1 MPFSIIRDDITRVK
15 ADAIV
20 NTANPK
26 PAIGAGTDNAIYT
39 AAGKEKLLAAR
50 KLIGDIKPG
59 DAIETAAYNL
69 DAKYIIHT
77 VCIAWDFD
85 NEAALDTL
93 KSCYKN
99 SLDLA
104 LELNCKS
111 IAFPLIGTG
120 AYGFPHD
127 EAVEIAKTVSK
138 KFLKETGSDMK
149 IMLVVFDK
157 DSYESTAAVAKK
169 IKQYIDD
176 NYVENAVV
184 DEYGLT
190 EEDRHDMSTIR
201 RRRERYFHGASN
213 RHFSRDEQAEL
224 DAVYDDAAKP
234 FSVKVFELADKKGIK
249 ALVAID
255 SFDGSK
261 DVRAWLFT
269 IAKNTFLSECRKR
282 KWIADEEVSE
292 EIPAAEGDFIE
303 VISDKETAVLIH
315 KYLHGMK
322 EPYKE
327 VFHLR
332 VFGELEFE
340 QIGDIFGKSASWA
353 RVTFYRAKNEIRKF
367 MSENGEL

>member
-26 PAIGAGTDNAIYT
+26 PVIGAGTDNAIYT

-77 VCIAWDFD
+77 VCIAWDLD
-85 NEAALDTL
+85 NETALDTL
-93 KSCYKN
+93 KLCYKN
-99 SLDLA
+99 SLKLA

-127 EAVEIAKTVSK
+127 EAVEIAKSVSK

-157 DSYESTAAVAKK
+157 DSFESTAAVAKK

-190 EEDRHDMSTIR
+190 EEDRLDMSKLR
-201 RRRERYFHGASN
+201 RRREIIFHSGNN
-213 RHFSRDEQAEL
+213 RRFSREEQAKI
-224 DAVYDDAAKP
+224 DALYEDAEKS
-234 FSVKVFELADKKGIK
+234 FCVKVFELVDKKGIK
-249 ALVAID
+249 D
-255 SFDGSK
+255 SELYG
-261 DVRAWLFT
+261 
-269 IAKNTFLSECRKR
+269 
-282 KWIADEEVSE
+282 
-292 EIPAAEGDFIE
+292 G
-303 VISDKETAVLIH
+303 
-315 KYLHGMK
+315 KY
-322 EPYKE
+322 EPYFKRQVLTAMRSNSNYHPAKFVAVTICIVLKLDLNE
-327 VFHLR
+327 TLDL
-332 VFGELEFE
+332 LE
-340 QIGDIFGKSASWA
+340 
-353 RVTFYRAKNEIRKF
+353 RAGYTLSRSRKADVVIRACI
-367 MSENGEL
+367 ENGIRDYGKIDEKLKENGCEELRKLK

>member
-1 MPFSIIRDDITRVK
+1 MPFTIIRDDITRVK

-77 VCIAWDFD
+77 VCIAWDID
-85 NEAALDTL
+85 NETALETL

-190 EEDRHDMSTIR
+190 DEDRRDMSTIK

-213 RHFSRDEQAEL
+213 RPLNRDEQAKL

-249 ALVAID
+249 Y
-255 SFDGSK
+255 SK
-261 DVRAWLFT
+261 LYGPNERYFS
-269 IAKNTFLSECRKR
+269 KQ
-282 KWIADEEVSE
+282 
-292 EIPAAEGDFIE
+292 
-303 VISDKETAVLIH
+303 VISAMQKNSNYHPAKFVAVTICIVLELDLDETLD
-315 KYLHGMK
+315 L
-322 EPYKE
+322 
-327 VFHLR
+327 
-332 VFGELEFE
+332 LE
-340 QIGDIFGKSASWA
+340 
-353 RVTFYRAKNEIRKF
+353 RAGYTLSRSRKADVVIRACI
-367 MSENGEL
+367 ENGIRDYEKIDKKLEENGCEELRKLK

>member
-1 MPFSIIRDDITRVK
+1 MPFTIIRDDITRVK

-77 VCIAWDFD
+77 VCIEWDID
-85 NEAALDTL
+85 NETALDTL

-127 EAVEIAKTVSK
+127 EAVEIAKSVSK

-157 DSYESTAAVAKK
+157 DSFESTAAVAKK

-190 EEDRHDMSTIR
+190 DEDWRDMSTIR

-213 RHFSRDEQAEL
+213 RPLSRNEQAKL
-224 DAVYDDAAKP
+224 DAIYDDAVKP
-234 FSVKVFELADKKGIK
+234 FSVKVFELADKKEIK
-249 ALVAID
+249 Y
-255 SFDGSK
+255 SK
-261 DVRAWLFT
+261 LYGPNERYFSKQVISAMQ
-269 IAKNTFLSECRKR
+269 KNTNYHPAKFVAVTICIVLELDLDETLDLLERAGYTLSRSRK
-282 KWIADEEVSE
+282 ADV
-292 EIPAAEGDFIE
+292 
-303 VISDKETAVLIH
+303 VI
-315 KYLHGMK
+315 
-322 EPYKE
+322 
-327 VFHLR
+327 
-332 VFGELEFE
+332 
-340 QIGDIFGKSASWA
+340 
-353 RVTFYRAKNEIRKF
+353 RACI
-367 MSENGEL
+367 ENGIRDYEKIDKKLEENGCEELRKLK

>member
-77 VCIAWDFD
+77 VCIAWDID
-85 NEAALDTL
+85 NETALDTL

-213 RHFSRDEQAEL
+213 RHFSRDEQARL

-249 ALVAID
+249 Y
-255 SFDGSK
+255 SK
-261 DVRAWLFT
+261 LYGPNERYFS
-269 IAKNTFLSECRKR
+269 KQ
-282 KWIADEEVSE
+282 
-292 EIPAAEGDFIE
+292 
-303 VISDKETAVLIH
+303 VISAMQKNSNYHPAKFVAVTICIVLELDLDETLD
-315 KYLHGMK
+315 L
-322 EPYKE
+322 
-327 VFHLR
+327 
-332 VFGELEFE
+332 LE
-340 QIGDIFGKSASWA
+340 
-353 RVTFYRAKNEIRKF
+353 RAGYTLSRSRKADVVIRACI
-367 MSENGEL
+367 ENGIRDYEKIDKKLEENGCEELRKLK

>member
-26 PAIGAGTDNAIYT
+26 PLIGAGTDNAIYT

-59 DAIETAAYNL
+59 EAIETAAYNL

-77 VCIAWDFD
+77 VCIAWDID
-85 NEAALDTL
+85 NETALDTL

-138 KFLKETGSDMK
+138 KFLKENGSDMK

-213 RHFSRDEQAEL
+213 RHFNRDEQAEL
-224 DAVYDDAAKP
+224 DAVCDDAAKP

-249 ALVAID
+249 Y
-255 SFDGSK
+255 SK
-261 DVRAWLFT
+261 LYGPNERYFS
-269 IAKNTFLSECRKR
+269 KQ
-282 KWIADEEVSE
+282 
-292 EIPAAEGDFIE
+292 
-303 VISDKETAVLIH
+303 VISAMQKNSNYHPAKFVSVTICIVLELDLNETLD
-315 KYLHGMK
+315 L
-322 EPYKE
+322 
-327 VFHLR
+327 
-332 VFGELEFE
+332 LE
-340 QIGDIFGKSASWA
+340 
-353 RVTFYRAKNEIRKF
+353 RAGYTLSRSRKADVVIRACI
-367 MSENGEL
+367 ENGISDYEKIDKKLEENGCEELRKLK

>member
-1 MPFSIIRDDITRVK
+1 MPFTIIRDDITRVK

-77 VCIAWDFD
+77 VCIAWDID
-85 NEAALDTL
+85 NETALDTL

-138 KFLKETGSDMK
+138 KFLKDTGSDMK

-190 EEDRHDMSTIR
+190 DEDRRDMSTIR

-213 RHFSRDEQAEL
+213 RPLSRGEQAKL

-249 ALVAID
+249 Y
-255 SFDGSK
+255 SK
-261 DVRAWLFT
+261 LYGPNERYFS
-269 IAKNTFLSECRKR
+269 KQ
-282 KWIADEEVSE
+282 
-292 EIPAAEGDFIE
+292 
-303 VISDKETAVLIH
+303 VISAMQKNSNYHPAKFVAVTICIVLELDLDETLD
-315 KYLHGMK
+315 L
-322 EPYKE
+322 
-327 VFHLR
+327 
-332 VFGELEFE
+332 LE
-340 QIGDIFGKSASWA
+340 
-353 RVTFYRAKNEIRKF
+353 RAGYTLSRSRKADVVIRACI
-367 MSENGEL
+367 ENGIRDYEKIDKKLEENGCEELRKLK

>member
-26 PAIGAGTDNAIYT
+26 PVIGAGTDNAIYT

-77 VCIAWDFD
+77 VCIAWDID
-85 NEAALDTL
+85 NETALDTL

-127 EAVEIAKTVSK
+127 EAVEIAKSVSK

-213 RHFSRDEQAEL
+213 RPLSRDGQAKLE
-224 DAVYDDAAKP
+224 AVCDDAAKP

-249 ALVAID
+249 Y
-255 SFDGSK
+255 SK
-261 DVRAWLFT
+261 LYGPNERYFS
-269 IAKNTFLSECRKR
+269 KQ
-282 KWIADEEVSE
+282 
-292 EIPAAEGDFIE
+292 
-303 VISDKETAVLIH
+303 VISAMQKNSNYHPAKFVAVTICIVLELDLDETLD
-315 KYLHGMK
+315 L
-322 EPYKE
+322 
-327 VFHLR
+327 
-332 VFGELEFE
+332 LE
-340 QIGDIFGKSASWA
+340 
-353 RVTFYRAKNEIRKF
+353 RAGYTLSRSRKADVVIRACI
-367 MSENGEL
+367 ENGIRDYEKIDKKLEENGCEELRKLK

>member
-77 VCIAWDFD
+77 VCIAWDID
-85 NEAALDTL
+85 NETALDTL

-127 EAVEIAKTVSK
+127 EAVEIAKSVSK

-213 RHFSRDEQAEL
+213 RPLIRDEQAEL
-224 DAVYDDAAKP
+224 EAIYDDAAKP
-234 FSVKVFELADKKGIK
+234 FCVKVFELADKKGIK
-249 ALVAID
+249 Y
-255 SFDGSK
+255 SK
-261 DVRAWLFT
+261 LYGANERYFS
-269 IAKNTFLSECRKR
+269 KQ
-282 KWIADEEVSE
+282 
-292 EIPAAEGDFIE
+292 
-303 VISDKETAVLIH
+303 VISAMQKNSNYHPAKFVAVTICIVLELDLDETLD
-315 KYLHGMK
+315 L
-322 EPYKE
+322 
-327 VFHLR
+327 
-332 VFGELEFE
+332 LE
-340 QIGDIFGKSASWA
+340 
-353 RVTFYRAKNEIRKF
+353 RAGYTLSRSRKADVVIRACI
-367 MSENGEL
+367 ENGIRDYDKINKKLEENGCEELRKLK

>member
-26 PAIGAGTDNAIYT
+26 PLIGAGTDNAIYT

-77 VCIAWDFD
+77 VCIAWDID
-85 NEAALDTL
+85 NETALDTL

-127 EAVEIAKTVSK
+127 EAVEVAKSVSK

-224 DAVYDDAAKP
+224 DAVYDDAATT

-249 ALVAID
+249 Y
-255 SFDGSK
+255 SK
-261 DVRAWLFT
+261 LYGPNERYFS
-269 IAKNTFLSECRKR
+269 KQ
-282 KWIADEEVSE
+282 
-292 EIPAAEGDFIE
+292 
-303 VISDKETAVLIH
+303 VISAMQKNSNYHPAKFVAVTICIVLELDLDETLD
-315 KYLHGMK
+315 L
-322 EPYKE
+322 
-327 VFHLR
+327 
-332 VFGELEFE
+332 LE
-340 QIGDIFGKSASWA
+340 
-353 RVTFYRAKNEIRKF
+353 RAGYTLSRSRKADVVIRACI
-367 MSENGEL
+367 ENGIRDYEKIDKKLEENGCEKLRKLK

>member
-59 DAIETAAYNL
+59 YAIETAAYNL

-77 VCIAWDFD
+77 VCIAWDID
-85 NEAALDTL
+85 NETALDTL

-127 EAVEIAKTVSK
+127 EAVEIAKSVSK

-249 ALVAID
+249 Y
-255 SFDGSK
+255 SK
-261 DVRAWLFT
+261 LYGPNERYFS
-269 IAKNTFLSECRKR
+269 KQ
-282 KWIADEEVSE
+282 
-292 EIPAAEGDFIE
+292 
-303 VISDKETAVLIH
+303 VISAMQKNSNYHPAKFVAVTICIVLELDLDETLD
-315 KYLHGMK
+315 L
-322 EPYKE
+322 
-327 VFHLR
+327 
-332 VFGELEFE
+332 LE
-340 QIGDIFGKSASWA
+340 
-353 RVTFYRAKNEIRKF
+353 RAGYTLSRSRKADVVIRACI
-367 MSENGEL
+367 ENGIRDYEIIDKKLEENGCEELRKLK

>member
-1 MPFSIIRDDITRVK
+1 MPFTIIRDDITRVK

-77 VCIAWDFD
+77 VCIEWDID
-85 NEAALDTL
+85 NETALETL

-157 DSYESTAAVAKK
+157 DSYESTVAVAKK

-190 EEDRHDMSTIR
+190 DEDWRDMSTIR

-213 RHFSRDEQAEL
+213 RPLSRGEQAKL

-249 ALVAID
+249 C
-255 SFDGSK
+255 SK
-261 DVRAWLFT
+261 LYGPNERYFS
-269 IAKNTFLSECRKR
+269 KQ
-282 KWIADEEVSE
+282 
-292 EIPAAEGDFIE
+292 
-303 VISDKETAVLIH
+303 VISAMQKNSNYHPAKFVAVTICIVLELDLDETLD
-315 KYLHGMK
+315 L
-322 EPYKE
+322 
-327 VFHLR
+327 
-332 VFGELEFE
+332 LEGAGYTLSRSRKADVV
-340 QIGDIFGKSASWA
+340 I
-353 RVTFYRAKNEIRKF
+353 RACI
-367 MSENGEL
+367 ENGIRDYEKIDKKLEENGCEELRKLK

>member
-26 PAIGAGTDNAIYT
+26 PVIGAGTDNAIYT

-77 VCIAWDFD
+77 VCIAWDID
-85 NEAALDTL
+85 NETALDTL

-127 EAVEIAKTVSK
+127 EAVEIAKSVSK

-249 ALVAID
+249 Y
-255 SFDGSK
+255 SK
-261 DVRAWLFT
+261 LYGPNERYFS
-269 IAKNTFLSECRKR
+269 KQ
-282 KWIADEEVSE
+282 
-292 EIPAAEGDFIE
+292 
-303 VISDKETAVLIH
+303 VISAMQKKSNYHPAKFVAVTICIVLELDLNETLD
-315 KYLHGMK
+315 L
-322 EPYKE
+322 
-327 VFHLR
+327 
-332 VFGELEFE
+332 LE
-340 QIGDIFGKSASWA
+340 
-353 RVTFYRAKNEIRKF
+353 RAGYTLSRSRKADVVIRACI
-367 MSENGEL
+367 ENGIRDYDKINKKFEENGCEELRKLK

>member
-1 MPFSIIRDDITRVK
+1 MSFTIIRDDITRVK

-26 PAIGAGTDNAIYT
+26 PVIGAGTDNAIYT

-77 VCIAWDFD
+77 VCIAWDLD
-85 NEAALDTL
+85 NETALDTL
-93 KSCYKN
+93 KLCYKN
-99 SLDLA
+99 SLKLA

-120 AYGFPHD
+120 AYGIPHD
-127 EAVEIAKTVSK
+127 EAVEIAKSVSK

-157 DSYESTAAVAKK
+157 DSFESTAAVAKK

-190 EEDRHDMSTIR
+190 EEDRLDMSKLR
-201 RRRERYFHGASN
+201 RRREIIFHSGNN
-213 RHFSRDEQAEL
+213 RRFSREEQAKL
-224 DAVYDDAAKP
+224 DALYDDAAKP

-249 ALVAID
+249 Y
-255 SFDGSK
+255 SK
-261 DVRAWLFT
+261 LYGPNERYFS
-269 IAKNTFLSECRKR
+269 KQ
-282 KWIADEEVSE
+282 
-292 EIPAAEGDFIE
+292 
-303 VISDKETAVLIH
+303 VISAMQKNSNYHPAKFVAVTICIVLELDLDETLD
-315 KYLHGMK
+315 L
-322 EPYKE
+322 
-327 VFHLR
+327 
-332 VFGELEFE
+332 LE
-340 QIGDIFGKSASWA
+340 
-353 RVTFYRAKNEIRKF
+353 RAGYTLSRSRKADVVIRACI
-367 MSENGEL
+367 ENGIRDYEKIDKKLEENGCEELRKLK

>member
-1 MPFSIIRDDITRVK
+1 MPFTIIRDDITRVK

-77 VCIAWDFD
+77 VCIAWDID
-85 NEAALDTL
+85 NETALDTL

-127 EAVEIAKTVSK
+127 EAVEIAKSVSK

-190 EEDRHDMSTIR
+190 DEDWRDMSTIR

-213 RHFSRDEQAEL
+213 RPLIRDEQAKL
-224 DAVYDDAAKP
+224 DAIYDDATKP

-249 ALVAID
+249 Y
-255 SFDGSK
+255 SK
-261 DVRAWLFT
+261 LYGPNERYFS
-269 IAKNTFLSECRKR
+269 KQ
-282 KWIADEEVSE
+282 
-292 EIPAAEGDFIE
+292 
-303 VISDKETAVLIH
+303 VISAMQKNSNYHPAKFVAVTICIVLELDLEETLD
-315 KYLHGMK
+315 L
-322 EPYKE
+322 
-327 VFHLR
+327 
-332 VFGELEFE
+332 LE
-340 QIGDIFGKSASWA
+340 
-353 RVTFYRAKNEIRKF
+353 RAGYTLSRSRKADVVIRACI
-367 MSENGEL
+367 ENGFRDYEKIDKKLEENGCEELRKLK

>member
-26 PAIGAGTDNAIYT
+26 PLIGAGTDNAIYT

-77 VCIAWDFD
+77 VCIAWDID
-85 NEAALDTL
+85 NETALDTL

-127 EAVEIAKTVSK
+127 EAAEIARSVSK

-224 DAVYDDAAKP
+224 DAVCDDAVKP

-249 ALVAID
+249 Y
-255 SFDGSK
+255 SK
-261 DVRAWLFT
+261 LYGPNERYFS
-269 IAKNTFLSECRKR
+269 KQ
-282 KWIADEEVSE
+282 
-292 EIPAAEGDFIE
+292 
-303 VISDKETAVLIH
+303 VISAMQKNSNYHPAKFVAVTICIVLELDLDETLDLLERAGYTLSRSRKADVVIRACIGNGICDYEKIDK
-315 KYLHGMK
+315 K
-322 EPYKE
+322 
-327 VFHLR
+327 
-332 VFGELEFE
+332 LE
-340 QIGDIFGKSASWA
+340 
-353 RVTFYRAKNEIRKF
+353 
-367 MSENGEL
+367 ENGCEELRKLK

>member
-26 PAIGAGTDNAIYT
+26 PLIGAGTDNAIYT

-77 VCIAWDFD
+77 VCIAWDID
-85 NEAALDTL
+85 NETALDTL

-127 EAVEIAKTVSK
+127 EAVEIAKSVSK

-224 DAVYDDAAKP
+224 EAVYDDAAKP
-234 FSVKVFELADKKGIK
+234 FCVKVFELADKKGIK
-249 ALVAID
+249 Y
-255 SFDGSK
+255 SK
-261 DVRAWLFT
+261 LYGPNERYFS
-269 IAKNTFLSECRKR
+269 KQ
-282 KWIADEEVSE
+282 
-292 EIPAAEGDFIE
+292 
-303 VISDKETAVLIH
+303 VISAMQKNSNYHPAKFVAVTICIVLELDLDETLD
-315 KYLHGMK
+315 L
-322 EPYKE
+322 
-327 VFHLR
+327 
-332 VFGELEFE
+332 LE
-340 QIGDIFGKSASWA
+340 
-353 RVTFYRAKNEIRKF
+353 RAGYTLSRSRKADVVIRACI
-367 MSENGEL
+367 ENGIRDYEKIDKKLEENGCEELRKLK

>member
-26 PAIGAGTDNAIYT
+26 PVIGAGTDNAIYT

-77 VCIAWDFD
+77 VCIAWDID
-85 NEAALDTL
+85 NETALDTL

-127 EAVEIAKTVSK
+127 EAVEIAKSVSK

-249 ALVAID
+249 Y
-255 SFDGSK
+255 SK
-261 DVRAWLFT
+261 LYGANERYFS
-269 IAKNTFLSECRKR
+269 KQ
-282 KWIADEEVSE
+282 
-292 EIPAAEGDFIE
+292 
-303 VISDKETAVLIH
+303 VISAMQKNSNYHPAKFVAVTICIVLELDLDETLD
-315 KYLHGMK
+315 L
-322 EPYKE
+322 
-327 VFHLR
+327 
-332 VFGELEFE
+332 LE
-340 QIGDIFGKSASWA
+340 
-353 RVTFYRAKNEIRKF
+353 RAGYTLSRSRKADVVIRACI
-367 MSENGEL
+367 ENGIRDYEKIDKKLEENGCEELRKLK

>member
-59 DAIETAAYNL
+59 EAIETSAYNL

-77 VCIAWDFD
+77 VCIAWDID
-85 NEAALDTL
+85 NETALDTL

-127 EAVEIAKTVSK
+127 EAVEIAKSVSK

-157 DSYESTAAVAKK
+157 DSYESTAAIAKK

-249 ALVAID
+249 Y
-255 SFDGSK
+255 SK
-261 DVRAWLFT
+261 LYGPNERYFS
-269 IAKNTFLSECRKR
+269 KQ
-282 KWIADEEVSE
+282 
-292 EIPAAEGDFIE
+292 
-303 VISDKETAVLIH
+303 VISAMQKNSNYHPAKFVAVTICIVLKLDLNETLD
-315 KYLHGMK
+315 L
-322 EPYKE
+322 
-327 VFHLR
+327 
-332 VFGELEFE
+332 LE
-340 QIGDIFGKSASWA
+340 
-353 RVTFYRAKNEIRKF
+353 RAGYTLSRSRKADVVIRACI
-367 MSENGEL
+367 ENGIRDYGKIDEKLKENGCEELRKLK

>member
-1 MPFSIIRDDITRVK
+1 MPFTIIRDDITRVK

-77 VCIAWDFD
+77 VCIAWEID
-85 NEAALDTL
+85 NETALETL

-190 EEDRHDMSTIR
+190 DEDWRDMSTIR

-213 RHFSRDEQAEL
+213 RPLSRGEQAKL

-249 ALVAID
+249 C
-255 SFDGSK
+255 SK
-261 DVRAWLFT
+261 LYGPNERYFS
-269 IAKNTFLSECRKR
+269 KQ
-282 KWIADEEVSE
+282 
-292 EIPAAEGDFIE
+292 
-303 VISDKETAVLIH
+303 VISAMQKNSNYHPAKFVAVTICIVLELDLDETLD
-315 KYLHGMK
+315 L
-322 EPYKE
+322 
-327 VFHLR
+327 
-332 VFGELEFE
+332 LEGAGYTLSRSRKADVV
-340 QIGDIFGKSASWA
+340 I
-353 RVTFYRAKNEIRKF
+353 RACI
-367 MSENGEL
+367 ENGIRDYEKIDKKLEENGCEELRKLK